1 MKNILFFIGLFSFLF
16 CCKCNLI
23 AQEIQEDILYKIVS
37 PKGLVLDNHESPTNM
52 TGVFLEKE
60 KKGAK
65 GQLWRIVPYK
75 ECYVIYSPFTAK
87 SLDIVDTDNGKH
99 PLNLWDYSRANVN
112 QHWRIVPDRDGRY
125 AILHNDSNWGIT
137 FKGNEKEGAEIY
149 AINVS
154 ETTWKLVKTSV
165 KLPPENIRG
174 KHEWENEQI
183 FAVNKEPGHSTYI
196 PYPSIESLRNDRL
209 YYEKPWETPSSSFYS
224 SLNGL
229 WKFYWTKQ
237 PSERPVDFYKTT
249 YDTSTWDEIT
259 VPSNWEMLGYGTPI
273 YTNVNY
279 PFKNLPSKILPQKGF
294 TNETEMNPVGSYR
307 RNFQIPKDWDGKKIF
322 LHFDGV
328 YSGMYVWVNG
338 RKVGYSQGA
347 NNDAEFDITSFVN
360 VGENILAVEVYRWT
374 DGSYIEDQDMFRLS
388 GIHRDVYIYATP
400 QMYIRDFSLRSDFLV
415 DDLLSSKLNVDL
427 WIKNDG
433 GKVAKGNSVEIQLWD
448 PFGKLVVNQ
457 VQPIEN
463 LFKNK
468 ENKLSICTLVEKPLL
483 WSAESPQ
490 LYTVILALRDDEGK
504 ETEAMSSKFG
514 FRKIE
519 IKNKRVYLN
528 NEQVFF
534 KGTNR
539 HDIDPRFGKA
549 VPVSTMIKD
558 IELMKRHNI
567 NTVRTSHYPNS
578 PKMYALYDYYG
589 LYVMDEAD
597 LENHGNHGLSDKLS
611 WQPAFLDRITRVI
624 QRDKNHPSIIFWSLG
639 NEGGAGVN
647 FDAMY
652 KRAKELDPSRPV
664 HYEGKN
670 DAADID
676 SQMYPDIARMSRF
689 DQLDTDKPYFLCE
702 YAHSMGNAPGNLAE
716 YWEYIENKS
725 QRMIGACIWDWV
737 DQGINKVGAPSSH
750 YYYGGDFGDKP
761 NDADFCCNGL
771 VTPDRRVTA
780 KLLEVKKVYQY
791 IKLRP
796 LAMSAGKIEVSNG
809 YDFLNL
815 NNFRVVWKILKNG
828 IEIEQGTINEGL
840 NLPPNEKAT
849 LTIPYTTKIN
859 SDSEFFLNIYFLTKN
874 KMHWAEAGYCIA
886 EEQIPLNERPS
897 VATVDLSSLREL
909 KIDVLKDSLGIYGSK
924 FQILFNKLNGKLLS
938 LKYSGKERI
947 YNNGGLVLNW
957 YRSVG
962 NDKYTDQHY
971 YKSNIKNILFNY
983 KLDETGK
990 FVTLIINATV
1000 NVDAPKPIEIPYSVK
1015 YIIYENGVIDVE
1027 ASFTKYADAAIIRRL
1042 GLQLIMPSG
1051 YENVQWYGCGP
1062 HENYIDRV
1070 QSAMIGCYNMTVDD
1084 MASEHYVRSQS
1095 MGNREKI
1102 RWVTITD
1109 AKGDGLKITSK
1120 DNLSFSA
1127 LHYTDQ
1133 DLWEATHDFK
1143 LKEIKRPE
1151 VYLNLDCIQQG
1162 LGNATCGDIPLPK
1175 YMIPEN
1181 RPISYSFRIERV
1193 E

>member
-16 CCKCNLI
+16 YGKCELT
-23 AQEIQEDILYKIVS
+23 AQEIQENILYKIVS

-60 KKGAK
+60 KKGDR

-87 SLDIVDTDNGKH
+87 SLDIVDTNNGKH
-99 PLNLWDYSRANVN
+99 PLNLWDYSRANEN
-112 QHWRIVPDRDGRY
+112 QHWQMLPDKDGRY
-125 AILHNDSNWGIT
+125 AILHNHSNWGIT
-137 FKGNEKEGAEIY
+137 FKETEKEGAEIY
-149 AINVS
+149 AMNAS
-154 ETTWKLVKTSV
+154 DMTWKLVKTSV
-165 KLPPENIRG
+165 KLPPENVRG
-174 KHEWENEQI
+174 KREWENEQI
-183 FAVNKEPGHSTYI
+183 FAVNKESGHSTYI

-209 YYEKPWETPSSSFYS
+209 YYEKPWETPASSFYCL
-224 SLNGL
+224 LNGL
-229 WKFYWTKQ
+229 WKFHWAKQ
-237 PSERPVDFYKTT
+237 PSDRPADFYKTA
-249 YDTSTWDEIT
+249 YDTSAWDEIV

-279 PFKNLPSKILPQKGF
+279 PFKNLPSRILPQKGF
-294 TNETEMNPVGSYR
+294 TNEIEVNPVGSYR
-307 RNFQIPKDWDGKKIF
+307 RNFQIPEEWGGQKIF

-338 RKVGYSQGA
+338 QKVGYSQGS

-388 GIHRDVYIYATP
+388 GIHRDVYIYTTP
-400 QMYIRDFSLRSDFLV
+400 QMYIRDFSLRSDFQT
-415 DDLLSSKLNVDL
+415 DDLSSSKFSIDL
-427 WIKNDG
+427 SIKNDSK
-433 GKVAKGNSVEIQLWD
+433 KVSERDSVEIQLWD
-448 PFGKLVVNQ
+448 PSGKQ
-457 VQPIEN
+457 VIKQVRPIEK
-463 LFKNK
+463 LFKNR
-468 ENKLSICTLVEKPLL
+468 ERKLSICTLIENPLL
-483 WSAESPQ
+483 WSAEMPE
-490 LYTVILALRDDEGK
+490 LYTVIIALKNEQGREM
-504 ETEAMSSKFG
+504 EAISSKFG

-519 IKNKRVYLN
+519 VKNKRVYLN

-539 HDIDPRFGKA
+539 HDIDPGFGKA

-597 LENHGNHGLSDKLS
+597 LENHGNHGISDKLS

-624 QRDKNHPSIIFWSLG
+624 ERDKNHPSVIFWSLG
-639 NEGGAGVN
+639 NEGGGGIN

-652 KRAKELDPSRPV
+652 KQSKELDPSRPV

-689 DQLDTDKPYFLCE
+689 DQLNTDRPYFLCE
-702 YAHSMGNAPGNLAE
+702 YAHSMGNAPGNLVE

-737 DQGINKVGAPSSH
+737 DQGINKKGEPSNH

-796 LAMSAGKIEVSNG
+796 LAISAGKVEVSNN

-815 NNFRVVWKILKNG
+815 NNFRVVWKVLRDG
-828 IEIEQGTINEGL
+828 DEIERGTIEERL
-840 NLPPNEKAT
+840 NLPPNKKT
-849 LTIPYTTKIN
+849 VITIPYTTKIN
-859 SDSEFFLNIYFLTKN
+859 NDNEYFLNIYILTRN
-874 KMHWAEAGYCIA
+874 KTSWAEADYCIA
-886 EEQIPLNERPS
+886 EEQFPLNERPS
-897 VATVDLSSLREL
+897 VTAVDLSPLRKL
-909 KIDVLKDSLGIYGSK
+909 MIDTLKDSLNIHGSD
-924 FQILFNKLNGKLLS
+924 FQAVFNKFNGKLLS
-938 LKYSGKERI
+938 LKYNGKEVV
-947 YNNGGLVLNW
+947 YNNSGLELNW

-962 NDKYTDQHY
+962 NDKYTNQRY
-971 YKSNIKNILFNY
+971 YNSNIRNTLFDY
-983 KLDETGK
+983 KLDESGK

-1000 NVDAPKPIEIPYSVK
+1000 NVESPKQTVIPYLVK

-1027 ASFTKYADAAIIRRL
+1027 ANFTKYTDATIVRRL
-1042 GLQLIMPSG
+1042 GLQLIMPAD
-1051 YENVQWYGCGP
+1051 YENIQWYGCGP
-1062 HENYIDRV
+1062 HENYIDRIR
-1070 QSAMIGCYNMTVDD
+1070 SAMIGHYSMTVDD

-1102 RWVTITD
+1102 RWLMVTD
-1109 AKGDGLKITSK
+1109 AKGRGLKIISK

-1127 LHYTDQ
+1127 LHYSDK
-1133 DLWEATHDFK
+1133 DLWEASHDFK
-1143 LKEIKRPE
+1143 LKEIRKPE
-1151 VYLNLDCIQQG
+1151 VYLSLDCMQQG
-1162 LGNATCGDIPLPK
+1162 LGNATCGDIPLPE

-1181 RPISYSFRIERV
+1181 RPVSYSFRIEPV
-1193 E
+1193 K

>member
-1 MKNILFFIGLFSFLF
+1 M
-16 CCKCNLI
+16 I
-23 AQEIQEDILYKIVS
+23 AQEIQEDVLYKIVS
-37 PKGLVLDNHESPTNM
+37 SKGLVLDNHESPTNM

-112 QHWRIVPDRDGRY
+112 QHWRIVPDTDGRY
-125 AILHNDSNWGIT
+125 AILHNHSNWGIT
-137 FKGNEKEGAEIY
+137 FKENEKEGAPIY
-149 AINVS
+149 ATNVS
-154 ETTWKLVKTSV
+154 ETTWKFVKTSV

-224 SLNGL
+224 SLNGQ
-229 WKFYWTKQ
+229 WKFYWAKQ

-249 YDTSTWDEIT
+249 YDTSTWDEIM

-400 QMYIRDFSLRSDFLV
+400 QIYIRDFSLRSDFQF

-448 PFGKLVVNQ
+448 PFGKQVANQ

-468 ENKLSICTLVEKPLL
+468 ENRLSICTLVENPLL

-490 LYTVILALRDDEGK
+490 LYTVILALKNDQGK
-504 ETEAMSSKFG
+504 EIEAISSKFG

-611 WQPAFLDRITRVI
+611 WQPAFLDRIARVI
-624 QRDKNHPSIIFWSLG
+624 QRDKNHPSVIFWSLG

-689 DQLDTDKPYFLCE
+689 DQLDTNKPYFLCE

-737 DQGINKVGAPSSH
+737 DQGINKVGAPTSH

-815 NNFRVVWKILKNG
+815 NNFRVVWKILKDG
-828 IEIEQGTINEGL
+828 MEIEQGTIDEGL

-849 LTIPYTTKIN
+849 LTIPYITKIN

-874 KMHWAEAGYCIA
+874 KMSWAEAGYCIA
-886 EEQIPLNERPS
+886 EEQISLNERPS
-897 VATVDLSSLREL
+897 IAKVDLSSLREL
-909 KIDVLKDSLGIYGSK
+909 KIDVLKDSLGIHGSN
-924 FQILFNKLNGKLLS
+924 FQVLF
-938 LKYSGKERI
+938 
-947 YNNGGLVLNW
+947 
-957 YRSVG
+957 
-962 NDKYTDQHY
+962 
-971 YKSNIKNILFNY
+971 
-983 KLDETGK
+983 
-990 FVTLIINATV
+990 
-1000 NVDAPKPIEIPYSVK
+1000 
-1015 YIIYENGVIDVE
+1015 
-1027 ASFTKYADAAIIRRL
+1027 
-1042 GLQLIMPSG
+1042 
-1051 YENVQWYGCGP
+1051 
-1062 HENYIDRV
+1062 
-1070 QSAMIGCYNMTVDD
+1070 
-1084 MASEHYVRSQS
+1084 VRSQS

-1133 DLWEATHDFK
+1133 DLWKVAHDFK
-1143 LKEIKRPE
+1143 LKEIKKPE

-1181 RPISYSFRIERV
+1181 RPVSYSFRIERV